1 MRPYHLLVAATL
13 AATTLLPFGSE
24 AQAQPEPPRS
34 QPSASYLVV
43 HHLLTDR
50 GELSLTERQVSE
62 LGKLSDRLRLGRGRL
77 RVVHFGGG
85 PGKAGVP
92 RFRWVRQ
99 SPSDIRRLA
108 FRIWKPEQRGK
119 AANLLNGLERQ

>member
-1 MRPYHLLVAATL
+1 MRPYHFLVAAML

-24 AQAQPEPPRS
+24 AQASPEPPRS
-34 QPSASYLVV
+34 QTSASYLVV
-43 HHLLTDR
+43 DRLLMYR
-50 GELSLTERQVSE
+50 GELSLTERQVSD

-77 RVVHFGGG
+77 RVVHFGGA

-99 SPSDIRRLA
+99 TPSDIRRLA
-108 FRIWKPEQRGK
+108 FRILKPEQRGK
-119 AANLLNGLERQ
+119 GANLPNGWERK